1 MLYRI
6 EHLNAKKHGEHHNED
21 KEEASQNLLKMKS
34 RFNETSACRIINFAT
49 DAGIT
54 RPTTHAGD
62 NADALAVQMH
72 FTKKKDVGTTDQADP
87 TACLKNQSRGE
98 VCRSHCAVAPLL
110 A

>member
-1 MLYRI
+1 M
-6 EHLNAKKHGEHHNED
+6 KH
-21 KEEASQNLLKMKS
+21 
-34 RFNETSACRIINFAT
+34 
-49 DAGIT
+49 
-54 RPTTHAGD
+54 RPVELSILPLTQESPDPQHMQVTM
-62 NADALAVQMH
+62 QMH